1 MYESVVSTSC
11 IDDEV
16 ELYESEWSALHV
28 LMMRWNDVC
37 ISGQHFM
44 Y

>member
-16 ELYESEWSALHV
+16 ERCMNQWSALHV
-28 LMMRWNDVC
+28 LMMRWNDV
-37 ISGQHFM
+37 
-44 Y
+44 